1 MISMR
6 MIKHSQIFQ
15 NSKSAMSLK
24 YIKKK
29 IVMKLIF
36 REGKFGHLGIKIFL
50 QGDTIIDEHDQAFSK
65 Y

>member
-1 MISMR
+1 
-6 MIKHSQIFQ
+6 
-15 NSKSAMSLK
+15 MSLK

>member
-1 MISMR
+1 
-6 MIKHSQIFQ
+6 
-15 NSKSAMSLK
+15 MSLK

-36 REGKFGHLGIKIFL
+36 GEGKFGHLGIKIFL